1 MTGAVTAGVSRYGAS
16 KNRRAFQ
23 STSQWPRGDFDGDA
37 QKYRRTAAWLFCPCL
52 PVRQPAGSMGVG
64 SNELWYFVIL
74 DSQRSS
80 LVQGRRTREG
90 TKKEKRRCPYPK
102 LALHS
107 LTATSQW
114 ERFPPP
120 TVARP
125 CEGHTVRCV
134 AVDAGGCCCVLL
146 CADRLR
152 ASFNFRPW
160 LGFVAGR
167 YLAVCTCCAVCTAQ
181 FILQAA
187 PQSWPT
193 PLLQAGACAV
203 YILYSAEC
211 SVRTY
216 RRASQ
221 SAALQIPSC
230 PVPLRCCNPSMRH
243 MQLASPQPKT
253 PVANGQPRSVALYRI
268 LHLTSLPGSQAG
280 PKRNVCLDQHGSAS
294 QKWAGAEQGKLVRLS
309 MSQRPLMGPRRSAW
323 AGPHRSLTPR
333 PRATLYPTAVLPFS
347 GSFNLQPHPP
357 SGV

>member
-1 MTGAVTAGVSRYGAS
+1 MTAAVTAGVSRYGAS

-37 QKYRRTAAWLFCPCL
+37 QKYRRTAAWLFRPCL

-90 TKKEKRRCPYPK
+90 TKKEKRTCPYPK

-107 LTATSQW
+107 LTAASQW
-114 ERFPPP
+114 ERFPP

-146 CADRLR
+146 CADRPR

-167 YLAVCTCCAVCTAQ
+167 YLAVCACCAVCTAQ
-181 FILQAA
+181 FILHAA
-187 PQSWPT
+187 PQSRPT
-193 PLLQAGACAV
+193 PLPRAGACAV
-203 YILYSAEC
+203 YILYSAER

-216 RRASQ
+216 RRAQPVSHP
-221 SAALQIPSC
+221 ALQIPSC

-253 PVANGQPRSVALYRI
+253 PVANGQPRSVALY
-268 LHLTSLPGSQAG
+268 S
-280 PKRNVCLDQHGSAS
+280 
-294 QKWAGAEQGKLVRLS
+294 
-309 MSQRPLMGPRRSAW
+309 
-323 AGPHRSLTPR
+323 
-333 PRATLYPTAVLPFS
+333 
-347 GSFNLQPHPP
+347 HPP
-357 SGV
+357 SHQPAGLPGRSEEECLSRSARQRIAELGRGRAGQAGAVEHVTEITDGASPLSLGGPSPLAHASAQRPVVCHGCAPLLRLV